1 MKIGSNQINWCNN
14 IVQFSEEASKM
25 SKRTKKVGITGKYGT
40 RYKDKLFCELDW
52 KLTLGISGMVLPWGR
67 PSRRW
72 RSLSTRSTCAPSV
85 ARTRWRGRPPASGS
99 ATTRTAESRWLEVPT
114 LTPPPPRP
122 PSGSRKKN
130 GKYFSKQQQHS
141 VFPLNCGRIQFF
153 MLQDRLVLYSPY
165 IHRVCSDHYGSYN
178 NDCLCFSCTRY
189 YIFLDT
195 NPITSSLSGLPWGGW
210 GRWRRPK
217 CCANHPSFVPLK
229 TARTIQNWF
238 LLLLSPPRSDSVW
251 PLNITSNLWLFQKF
265 RFSAGDPLTSH

>member
-1 MKIGSNQINWCNN
+1 MSFLLVDNILPAYIFILMLERSVGNWAFLITQQMKIGSNQINWCNN

-178 NDCLCFSCTRY
+178 DFFCLSCTLY
-189 YIFLDT
+189 FIFGHKPDHLF
-195 NPITSSLSGLPWGGW
+195 SFRSAV
-210 GRWRRPK
+210 RRLREMK
-217 CCANHPSFVPLK
+217 EA
-229 TARTIQNWF
+229 
-238 LLLLSPPRSDSVW
+238 
-251 PLNITSNLWLFQKF
+251 
-265 RFSAGDPLTSH
+265 